1 MKKCKHALCFYNH
14 TNKGNITTLWSGKQ
28 RQARTST
35 GRADP
40 AGLEQAHGL
49 PYHKNCNLRH
59 NYTNQ

>member
-1 MKKCKHALCFYNH
+1 MYKNRMKNVSTHSAFIITQRYYN
-14 TNKGNITTLWSGKQ
+14 NIVV
-28 RQARTST
+28 RQARTGT

-40 AGLEQAHGL
+40 ASLEQAHGL

>member
-40 AGLEQAHGL
+40 AGLEQAPWLAL
-49 PYHKNCNLRH
+49 PQEL
-59 NYTNQ
+59 QS